1 MLVLNFKLTLDEIE
15 QEVYAGKALDAG
27 ERIIWKRWL
36 ESQNQKSGRRSRLR
50 APCCGKST
58 FRFRLV
64 PDGEGYF
71 YCRQCWDA
79 ASQAQWQAELSEPQ
93 LTQQETK
100 ANHTQCDLKR
110 EAPPPWR
117 QHLPKKKKHDLT
129 TDEMDELLLGLEA
142 VVT

>member
-27 ERIIWKRWL
+27 EIIIWKRWL

-79 ASQAQWQAELSEPQ
+79 ASQAQWQAELSQPQ
-93 LTQQETK
+93 LTQQEKK
-100 ANHTQCDLKR
+100 ANRVHAKVNKQKGLLHPLMFVCVPQTQQAFTFI
-110 EAPPPWR
+110 EA
-117 QHLPKKKKHDLT
+117 QFL
-129 TDEMDELLLGLEA
+129 
-142 VVT
+142 VTSSI